1 MMRESVGDVHNAFGI
16 NTAKLNRVSKFLK
29 IGMESCFGDR
39 L

>member
-1 MMRESVGDVHNAFGI
+1 MEDARNAFGI

-29 IGMESCFGDR
+29 IGTEGCFGGR